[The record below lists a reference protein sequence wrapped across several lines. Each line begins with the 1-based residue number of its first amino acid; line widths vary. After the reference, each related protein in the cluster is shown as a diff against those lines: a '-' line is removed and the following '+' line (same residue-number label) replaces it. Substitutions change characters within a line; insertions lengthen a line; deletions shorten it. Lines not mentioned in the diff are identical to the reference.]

1 MTKGHSRG
9 HLSWPQHAT
18 TWSQEWRNDVKP
30 CLQSSAKSLL
40 ETYIALDWMA
50 CYKRIAEIA
59 NIFKTGRLHPCM
71 GSNTNWPRVRG
82 WSCTFTMLHLAS
94 TRKWIICAGRHCNL
108 TNHDCAQ
115 IWLQKPGLRGD
126 PLFKSWDGPIA
137 NCTQSSSSS
146 SPDSAWSY
154 DNFQTFQHEMLPF
167 RSVWRLLQTKGP
179 SGSRLNS
186 STVSMAKIRA
196 GVAGRQF
203 QPECYCYRDR
213 TATCCVWTWNRTGV
227 VRSYPKS
234 AHQLYDRD
242 LDPWT

>member
-71 GSNTNWPRVRG
+71 GSNTNWPRISG

-94 TRKWIICAGRHCNL
+94 TRKCIICAGRHCHL

-115 IWLQKPGLRGD
+115 TWLRKPGLRGD
-126 PLFKSWDGPIA
+126 PLFKSCAPTIGSVLLQA

-154 DNFQTFQHEMLPF
+154 ESFHTFQHEMLPSF
-167 RSVWRLLQTKGP
+167 QLVRRLLQTKGP

-186 STVSMAKIRA
+186 STVSTAKIRA

-203 QPECYCYRDR
+203 QPKCYCYRDR

-227 VRSYPKS
+227 VRS
-234 AHQLYDRD
+234 
-242 LDPWT
+242 

>member
-1 MTKGHSRG
+1 
-9 HLSWPQHAT
+9 
-18 TWSQEWRNDVKP
+18 
-30 CLQSSAKSLL
+30 
-40 ETYIALDWMA
+40 
-50 CYKRIAEIA
+50 
-59 NIFKTGRLHPCM
+59 M
-71 GSNTNWPRVRG
+71 GSNTNWPRVSE
-82 WSCTFTMLHLAS
+82 WSCTLLCFTWPA
-94 TRKWIICAGRHCNL
+94 REVNL
-108 TNHDCAQ
+108 YRSPSYGSFVKIFGFRSPVYVANA
-115 IWLQKPGLRGD
+115 
-126 PLFKSWDGPIA
+126 LFESWDWPIGSVLLQA
-137 NCTQSSSSS
+137 NCMQSSSSS

-154 DNFQTFQHEMLPF
+154 ESFQTFQHEMLPF